1 MALEHI
7 SKRIT
12 TEDLIFCADAANTK
26 CFDVNVNDTDTQDG
40 GFISMLFNIGT
51 SNTGALWHNQI
62 QYTQFN
68 GSDLFQSHFD
78 LTASVDKIDL
88 TSIAET
94 TGIPIR
100 PQSGGFTVGLLM
112 QAVSNAN
119 NSTFNPLFVYESGS
133 TDISFGR
140 PGNNSEIEIKES
152 CVKEGSQLFE
162 TSAVNRDYIDYFTSN
177 GLGGTWD
184 DYMGI
189 CVEKGLS
196 YNDCH
201 DFIEEGLY
209 DSGQSSNNHKISNT
223 PEVLD
228 LALDGIAVPTASS
241 GLLGENNLQDTFVVP
256 DGVTEI
262 TAVVVGGGGGAAG
275 CQTGNSS
282 SSSGAGGGGGG
293 LSYGTFSVS
302 PGETLYI
309 QAGAGGKGGTNKN
322 YDKVYDN
329 GLYQGLQDGTDGGDS
344 YIKRTSHTA
353 TGDDILLL
361 AEGGKKGIGFSTA
374 ESSGGAGGVGNQGS
388 QSDGGGNGGKG
399 GKRYGYTGSGG
410 GGAGGYAGNGGDGGW
425 GYNGQ
430 SVSRQGQAAQEGS
443 GAGGGGATQYQ
454 SGFFSSIIKTSTT
467 TRSASD
473 PNGEIVLSRATQ
485 HGGSWPNSL
494 LQQYTEYWKLVAIG
508 NYDYNTGV
516 WTSYT
521 DIADQ
526 NVFVLAAYDTTYDD
540 TIKLTESIT
549 LSSGQEMQ
557 FVRGSNHNG
566 GGGVGIFDDE
576 RIRGLSIPVD
586 DGYNDGYSNST
597 VRDNAPYSALS
608 GPYNDGNYGGN
619 NDDRRE
625 RSGKGGSGGTDGLGS
640 YRFSENPSNLSSSN
654 PTHPSPVNADG
665 GGGIYG
671 GGGGANQQYV
681 TNSYRFHG
689 GNGGRGCVRLVWGD
703 SRTYSNNASVP
714 EFIPSYF
721 TKTITEDVW
730 MYMAFG
736 ITSDGRPFASINGET
751 KTLGNASTTWGD
763 LSVFPLASLLGDST
777 NNFNS
782 KLAVA
787 HVYDREL
794 TEDELTQNYHVLKDR
809 FGI

>member
-12 TEDLIFCADAANTK
+12 TKDLIFCADAANTK
-26 CFDVNVNDTDTQDG
+26 CFDVNVNNTTAVG
-40 GFISMLFNIGT
+40 SGFLSTLFNIGT
-51 SNTGALWHNQI
+51 NNTGSIWENEI
-62 QYTQFN
+62 QYTQFD

-88 TSIAET
+88 TSFAQS

-140 PGNNSEIEIKES
+140 PGNISEIEIKES

-177 GLGGTWD
+177 GLGGNWD
-184 DYMGI
+184 DYMDI
-189 CVEKGLS
+189 CKVKGLS
-196 YNDCH
+196 YNSCH

-209 DSGQSSNNHKISNT
+209 SSEQSSNNHKISNT
-223 PEVLD
+223 PEVLNS
-228 LALDGIAVPTASS
+228 ALDGIAVPTASS
-241 GLLGENNLQDTFVVP
+241 GLLGQNNLQDTFVVP

-262 TAVVVGGGGGAAG
+262 SAVVVGGGGGAAG

-282 SSSGAGGGGGG
+282 SSSGTGGGGGG
-293 LSYGTFSVS
+293 LSYGTFSVT

-309 QAGAGGKGGTNKN
+309 QAGAGGKGGTNRN
-322 YDKVYDN
+322 YNGVYN
-329 GLYQGLQDGTDGGDS
+329 IGLWMGLQDGTDGGDS
-344 YIKRTSHTA
+344 YIKRTGHTA
-353 TGDDILLL
+353 TGDNILLL
-361 AEGGKKGIGFSTA
+361 AEGGKKGVGFSTA
-374 ESSGGAGGVGNQGS
+374 ESSGGAGGTGNQGS

-399 GKRYGYTGSGG
+399 GKRYGYTSSGG

-425 GYNGQ
+425 GYTSQ
-430 SVSRQGQAAQEGS
+430 SVNRQGQAAQEGS
-443 GAGGGGATQYQ
+443 GAGGGGSAQYQ
-454 SGFFSSIIKTSTT
+454 SGFFSSIIRTSST

-473 PNGEIVLSRATQ
+473 ANGEITLSRAQ
-485 HGGSWPNSL
+485 GSWPNSP
-494 LQQYTEYWKLVAIG
+494 LQNYTEYWKLVAVG

-540 TIKLTESIT
+540 IIKLTESIT
-549 LSSGQEMQ
+549 LSSGQEML
-557 FVRGSNHNG
+557 FVRGCNFNG

-586 DGYNDGYSNST
+586 DGYNDGYYNAD
-597 VRDNAPYSALS
+597 VLNGAPYSALTS
-608 GPYNDGNYGGN
+608 ANNDGAAPGN
-619 NDDRRE
+619 SDDRVG
-625 RSGKGGSGGTDGLGS
+625 RSGKGGSGGTDGLGN
-640 YRFSENPSNLSSSN
+640 YRFPENPSGLGSSN
-654 PTHPSPVNADG
+654 PTHPGPINADG

-671 GGGGANQQYV
+671 GGGGANQSSV
-681 TNSYRFHG
+681 TSTYTLHG

-777 NNFNS
+777 HNFNS

-794 TEDELTQNYHVLKDR
+794 TEDELTQNYHVLKER